1 MGVKRI
7 VDTDFWADIDVI
19 DNFSIDDKFFA
30 LYLYTNKHTRQSGI
44 YKLPKKYI
52 SFETGFTKEVIE
64 VLLDRFENQ
73 YKRIKYNHKT
83 QEIALLRYTA
93 FSIVKGG
100 KPVEE
105 CIIRDLRTI
114 KDKGLIK
121 ATCEEMEDT
130 WKASTRAVDEKVKE
144 IFFSFINENDN
155 DNENENDNDNENDNE
170 NENENET
177 IVGVSP
183 NDSYHDSYND
193 SSSSKNKYYKNIDLD
208 DAVKEFIKHRKTLRK
223 PMTPAAVKAFT
234 NKLDRE
240 FKTDEEK
247 IEAINYA
254 ILRGWLSV
262 EKAWIDNAKRSSGS
276 LKTIEQSQKEAEE
289 RWGEFLNA

>member
-1 MGVKRI
+1 MGIKRI
-7 VDTDFWADIDVI
+7 VDTDFWTDIDVI

-52 SFETGFTKEVIE
+52 SFETGYSKEVIE
-64 VLLDRFENQ
+64 VLLERFEKQ
-73 YKRIKYNHKT
+73 YKRIKYNHDT
-83 QEIALLRYTA
+83 QEIALLRYTS
-93 FSIVKGG
+93 FSVVKGG
-100 KPVEE
+100 KPVED
-105 CIIRDLRTI
+105 CIIRDLQTI
-114 KDKGLIK
+114 KDNELIK
-121 ATCEEMEDT
+121 ATYKEMEDT
-130 WKASTRAVDEKVKE
+130 WNASTRVVDEKIKK
-144 IFFSFINENDN
+144 IFFSFINDNDN
-155 DNENENDNDNENDNE
+155 DNDNDNENDNE
-170 NENENET
+170 NEI
-177 IVGVSP
+177 IVGVTP
-183 NDSYHDSYND
+183 NDTSNE

-223 PMTPAAVKAFT
+223 PMTPAAVKNFI

-262 EKAWIDNAKRSSGS
+262 EKAWIDNAKRSNGS

-289 RWGEFLNA
+289 RWGGFLNA

>member
-1 MGVKRI
+1 MGIKRI
-7 VDTDFWADIDVI
+7 VDTDFWTDIDVI
-19 DNFSIDDKFFA
+19 DSFSIDDKFFA

-44 YKLPKKYI
+44 YKLPKKFI

-64 VLLDRFENQ
+64 VLLDRFENR

-83 QEIALLRYTA
+83 QEIALLRYTS

-100 KPVEE
+100 KPVED
-105 CIIRDLRTI
+105 CIIRDLRTV
-114 KDKGLIK
+114 KDKNLIRATYK
-121 ATCEEMEDT
+121 AMEES
-130 WKASTRAVDEKVKE
+130 WNASTRVVDGKIKE
-144 IFFSFINENDN
+144 IFFSFI
-155 DNENENDNDNENDNE
+155 NDNDNENDNE
-170 NENENET
+170 NEI
-177 IVGVSP
+177 IVGVTP
-183 NDSYHDSYND
+183 HDSPHD
-193 SSSSKNKYYKNIDLD
+193 SPSPKNKYYKNIDLD

-262 EKAWIDNAKRSSGS
+262 EKAWIDNAKRSNGN

>member
-1 MGVKRI
+1 MGIKRI
-7 VDTDFWADIDVI
+7 VDTDFWTDIDVI

-52 SFETGFTKEVIE
+52 SFETGFTKEIIE

-83 QEIALLRYTA
+83 QEIALLRYTS
-93 FSIVKGG
+93 FSIIKGG
-100 KPVEE
+100 KPVED
-105 CIIRDLRTI
+105 CIIRDLQTV
-114 KDKGLIK
+114 KDKELIR
-121 ATCEEMEDT
+121 ATYEEMKDT
-130 WKASTRAVDEKVKE
+130 WNASTRKIDGIVKE
-144 IFFSFINENDN
+144 IFSSYINDNDNDN
-155 DNENENDNDNENDNE
+155 DNENEN
-170 NENENET
+170 
-177 IVGVSP
+177 IVGITS
-183 NDSYHDSYND
+183 NDTSNE
-193 SSSSKNKYYKNIDLD
+193 SSSSKNKYYDNVDLD

-223 PMTPAAVKAFT
+223 PMTPAAIKNFT

-240 FKTDEEK
+240 FKADEEK

-262 EKAWIDNAKRSSGS
+262 EKAWVDNAKRSYGG
-276 LKTIEQSQKEAEE
+276 LRTIEQSQKEAEE
-289 RWGEFLNA
+289 RWGGFLDA

>member
-1 MGVKRI
+1 MGIKRI
-7 VDTDFWADIDVI
+7 VDTDFWTDIDVI

-52 SFETGFTKEVIE
+52 SFETGYSKEVIE
-64 VLLDRFENQ
+64 VLLERFEKQ
-73 YKRIKYNHKT
+73 YKRIKYNHDT
-83 QEIALLRYTA
+83 QEIALLRYTS
-93 FSIVKGG
+93 FSVVKGG
-100 KPVEE
+100 KPVED
-105 CIIRDLRTI
+105 CIIRDLQTI
-114 KDKGLIK
+114 KDNELIK
-121 ATCEEMEDT
+121 ATYKEMEDT
-130 WKASTRAVDEKVKE
+130 WNASTRVVDEKIKK
-144 IFFSFINENDN
+144 IFFSFINDNDN
-155 DNENENDNDNENDNE
+155 DNDNDNENDNE
-170 NENENET
+170 NEI
-177 IVGVSP
+177 IVGVTP
-183 NDSYHDSYND
+183 NDTSNE

-223 PMTPAAVKAFT
+223 PMTPAAVKNFI

-262 EKAWIDNAKRSSGS
+262 EKAWIDNAKRSNGS

-289 RWGEFLNA
+289 RWGGFLNAW

>member
-1 MGVKRI
+1 MGIKRI
-7 VDTDFWADIDVI
+7 VDTDFWTDIDVI

-30 LYLYTNKHTRQSGI
+30 LYLYTNKHSRQSGI

-52 SFETGFTKEVIE
+52 SFETGYSKEVIE

-73 YKRIKYNHKT
+73 YKKIKYNHET
-83 QEIALLRYTA
+83 QEIAILRYTS

-100 KPVEE
+100 KPVED
-105 CIIRDLRTI
+105 CIIRDLQTI
-114 KDKGLIK
+114 KDKELIK
-121 ATCEEMEDT
+121 ATYEEMEDT
-130 WKASTRAVDEKVKE
+130 WNASTRVVDEKVKK
-144 IFFSFINENDN
+144 IFLSSIKENDNDN
-155 DNENENDNDNENDNE
+155 DNENENEI
-170 NENENET
+170 
-177 IVGVSP
+177 IVGVPP
-183 NDSYHDSYND
+183 NDTSNE

-223 PMTPAAVKAFT
+223 PMTPAAIKGFT

-262 EKAWIDNAKRSSGS
+262 EKAWIDNVKRSNGS

-289 RWGEFLNA
+289 RWGGFLNA

>member
-1 MGVKRI
+1 MGIKRI
-7 VDTDFWADIDVI
+7 VDTDFWTDIDVI
-19 DNFSIDDKFFA
+19 DSFSIDDKFFA

-52 SFETGFTKEVIE
+52 SFETGFTKEIIE

-83 QEIALLRYTA
+83 QEIALLRYTS

-100 KPVEE
+100 KPVED
-105 CIIRDLRTI
+105 CITEDLQAI
-114 KDKGLIK
+114 KDKSLIK
-121 ATCEEMEDT
+121 AAYKEMEDT
-130 WKASTRAVDEKVKE
+130 WNASTRVVDGKIKE
-144 IFFSFINENDN
+144 IFFSFINDNDN
-155 DNENENDNDNENDNE
+155 DNDNDS
-170 NENENET
+170 
-177 IVGVSP
+177 IVGVSS
-183 NDSYHDSYND
+183 NDSYND
-193 SSSSKNKYYKNIDLD
+193 SSSPKNKYYDNIDLE

-223 PMTPAAVKAFT
+223 PMTAAAIKAFT

-262 EKAWIDNAKRSSGS
+262 EKAWIDNAKRSNGS

-289 RWGEFLNA
+289 RWGGFLNA

>member
-1 MGVKRI
+1 MGIKRI
-7 VDTDFWADIDVI
+7 VDTDFWTDIDVI

-52 SFETGFTKEVIE
+52 SFETGFTKEIIE

-83 QEIALLRYTA
+83 QEIALLRYTS
-93 FSIVKGG
+93 FSIIKGG
-100 KPVEE
+100 KPVED
-105 CIIRDLRTI
+105 CIIRDLQTV
-114 KDKGLIK
+114 KDKELIK
-121 ATCEEMEDT
+121 ATYKEMEDT
-130 WKASTRAVDEKVKE
+130 WNASTRAIDGKVKE
-144 IFFSFINENDN
+144 IFFSFANANDN
-155 DNENENDNDNENDNE
+155 DNDNDNDNENDNE
-170 NENENET
+170 NEIIVDVTPNE
-177 IVGVSP
+177 SP
-183 NDSYHDSYND
+183 NE
-193 SSSSKNKYYKNIDLD
+193 SSSSKNKYYSNVDLD

-223 PMTPAAVKAFT
+223 PMTPAAVKNFI

-240 FKTDEEK
+240 FESDEEK

-262 EKAWIDNAKRSSGS
+262 EKAWIDNAKRSNGN
-276 LKTIEQSQKEAEE
+276 LKTIQQSQKEAEE
-289 RWGEFLNA
+289 RWGGFLNAW

>member
-1 MGVKRI
+1 MGIKRI
-7 VDTDFWADIDVI
+7 VDTDFWTDIDVI

-52 SFETGFTKEVIE
+52 SFETGFSKEIIE

-83 QEIALLRYTA
+83 QEIALLRYTS

-100 KPVEE
+100 KPVED
-105 CIIRDLRTI
+105 CIIRDLQTI
-114 KDKGLIK
+114 KDKDLIK
-121 ATCEEMEDT
+121 ATYKEMEDT
-130 WKASTRAVDEKVKE
+130 WNASTRVIDEKVKK
-144 IFFSFINENDN
+144 IFLTFINENENDNDN
-155 DNENENDNDNENDNE
+155 DNENENEI
-170 NENENET
+170 
-177 IVGVSP
+177 IVGVTP
-183 NDSYHDSYND
+183 NDTSNE
-193 SSSSKNKYYKNIDLD
+193 SSSSKNKYYSNIDLD

-223 PMTPAAVKAFT
+223 PMTPAAVKGFT

-240 FKTDEEK
+240 FKSDEEK

-262 EKAWIDNAKRSSGS
+262 EKAWIDSAKRSNGS

-289 RWGEFLNA
+289 RWGGFLNA

>member
-1 MGVKRI
+1 MGIKRI
-7 VDTDFWADIDVI
+7 VDTDFWTDIDVI
-19 DNFSIDDKFFA
+19 DSFSIDDKFFA

-52 SFETGFTKEVIE
+52 SFETGFSKEVIE

-73 YKRIKYNHKT
+73 YKRIKYNHET
-83 QEIALLRYTA
+83 QEVALLRYTS

-100 KPVEE
+100 KPVED
-105 CIIRDLRTI
+105 CIIRDLQTI
-114 KDKGLIK
+114 KDKELIK
-121 ATCEEMEDT
+121 ATYKEMEDT
-130 WKASTRAVDEKVKE
+130 WNASTRVVDEKIKE
-144 IFFSFINENDN
+144 IFFSFANDNDNDN
-155 DNENENDNDNENDNE
+155 DNENEI
-170 NENENET
+170 
-177 IVGVSP
+177 IVGVTP
-183 NDSYHDSYND
+183 NESSNE

-223 PMTPAAVKAFT
+223 PMTPAAVKNFI

-262 EKAWIDNAKRSSGS
+262 EKAWIDNAKRSNGS

-289 RWGEFLNA
+289 RWGGFLNA

>member
-1 MGVKRI
+1 MGIKRI
-7 VDTDFWADIDVI
+7 VDTDFWTDIDVI

-52 SFETGFTKEVIE
+52 SFETGFTKEIIE

-83 QEIALLRYTA
+83 QEIALLRYTS
-93 FSIVKGG
+93 FSIIKGG
-100 KPVEE
+100 KPVED
-105 CIIRDLRTI
+105 CIIRDLQTV
-114 KDKGLIK
+114 KDKELIK
-121 ATCEEMEDT
+121 ATYKEMEDT
-130 WKASTRAVDEKVKE
+130 WNASTRAIDGKVKE
-144 IFFSFINENDN
+144 IFFSFANDN
-155 DNENENDNDNENDNE
+155 DNDNDNDNENDNE
-170 NENENET
+170 NEIIVDVTPNE
-177 IVGVSP
+177 SP
-183 NDSYHDSYND
+183 NE
-193 SSSSKNKYYKNIDLD
+193 SSSSKNKYYSNVDLD

-223 PMTPAAVKAFT
+223 PMTPAAVKNFI

-240 FKTDEEK
+240 FESDEEK

-262 EKAWIDNAKRSSGS
+262 EKAWIDSAKRSNGG

-289 RWGEFLNA
+289 RWGGFLNAW

>member
-1 MGVKRI
+1 MGIKRI
-7 VDTDFWADIDVI
+7 VDTDFWTDIDVI

-52 SFETGFTKEVIE
+52 SFETGFTKEIIE

-73 YKRIKYNHKT
+73 YKKIKYNHKT
-83 QEIALLRYTA
+83 QEIALLRYTS
-93 FSIVKGG
+93 FSIIKGG
-100 KPVEE
+100 KPVED
-105 CIIRDLRTI
+105 CIVRDLKTI
-114 KDKGLIK
+114 KDRGLIK
-121 ATCEEMEDT
+121 ATYEEMEDT
-130 WKASTRAVDEKVKE
+130 WNVSTRVVDGKIKE
-144 IFFSFINENDN
+144 IFLSFI
-155 DNENENDNDNENDNE
+155 NENDNDNENDNE
-170 NENENET
+170 NEI
-177 IVGVSP
+177 IVGVTP
-183 NDSYHDSYND
+183 NESSNE
-193 SSSSKNKYYKNIDLD
+193 SSSKNKYYGNVDLD

-223 PMTPAAVKAFT
+223 PMTPAAVKGFT

-262 EKAWIDNAKRSSGS
+262 EKAWIDNARRSNGN
-276 LKTIEQSQKEAEE
+276 LKTIQQSQKEAEE
-289 RWGEFLNA
+289 RWGGFLNAW

>member
-30 LYLYTNKHTRQSGI
+30 LYLYTNKHTRQAGI
-44 YKLPKKYI
+44 YKLPKKFI

-73 YKRIKYNHKT
+73 YKRIKYNHET
-83 QEIALLRYTA
+83 QEIALLRYTS

-100 KPVEE
+100 KPVED
-105 CIIRDLRTI
+105 CIIRDLRTV
-114 KDKGLIK
+114 KDKNLIRATYK
-121 ATCEEMEDT
+121 AMEES
-130 WKASTRAVDEKVKE
+130 WNASTRVVDGKIKE
-144 IFFSFINENDN
+144 IFSSFI
-155 DNENENDNDNENDNE
+155 NDNDNENDNDND
-170 NENENET
+170 NENEI

-183 NDSYHDSYND
+183 NDSFSP
-193 SSSSKNKYYKNIDLD
+193 KNKYYKNIDLD

-223 PMTPAAVKAFT
+223 PMTPAAVKGFI

-262 EKAWIDNAKRSSGS
+262 EKAWIDNAKRSNGS

>member
-1 MGVKRI
+1 MGIKRI
-7 VDTDFWADIDVI
+7 VDTDFWTDIDVI
-19 DNFSIDDKFFA
+19 DSFSIDDKFFA

-52 SFETGFTKEVIE
+52 SFETGFSKEVIE

-73 YKRIKYNHKT
+73 YKRIKYNHDT
-83 QEIALLRYTA
+83 QEIALLRYTS

-100 KPVEE
+100 KPVED
-105 CIIRDLRTI
+105 CIIRDLQTI
-114 KDKGLIK
+114 KDKELIK
-121 ATCEEMEDT
+121 ATYEEMEDT
-130 WKASTRAVDEKVKE
+130 WNASTRVIDEKVKK
-144 IFFSFINENDN
+144 IFLSFINDNDN
-155 DNENENDNDNENDNE
+155 DNENEI
-170 NENENET
+170 
-177 IVGVSP
+177 IVGVTS
-183 NDSYHDSYND
+183 NDTSNE

-223 PMTPAAVKAFT
+223 PMTPAAVKNFI

-240 FKTDEEK
+240 FKADEEK

-262 EKAWIDNAKRSSGS
+262 EKAWIDNAKRSKGS

-289 RWGEFLNA
+289 RWGGFLNA

>member
-30 LYLYTNKHTRQSGI
+30 LYLYTNKHTRQAGI
-44 YKLPKKYI
+44 YKLPKKFI

-73 YKRIKYNHKT
+73 YKRIKYNHET

-100 KPVEE
+100 KPVED
-105 CIIRDLRTI
+105 CIIRDLQTI
-114 KDKGLIK
+114 KDKELIK
-121 ATCEEMEDT
+121 ATYEEMEDT
-130 WKASTRAVDEKVKE
+130 WNASTRVVDEKIKK
-144 IFFSFINENDN
+144 IFFSFINDN
-155 DNENENDNDNENDNE
+155 DNDNDNENDNE
-170 NENENET
+170 NEI
-177 IVGVSP
+177 IVDNSH
-183 NDSYHDSYND
+183 NDSSHD

-208 DAVKEFIKHRKTLRK
+208 DAVEEFIKHRKTLRK